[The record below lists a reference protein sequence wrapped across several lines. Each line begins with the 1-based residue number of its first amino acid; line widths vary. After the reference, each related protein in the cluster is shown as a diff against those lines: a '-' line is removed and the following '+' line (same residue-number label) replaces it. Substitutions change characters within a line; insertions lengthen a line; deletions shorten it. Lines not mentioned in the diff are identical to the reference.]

1 MITDSIQETLER
13 ENVSLTEFKEL
24 VIRLLNY
31 GVLCR
36 SESQTEQYL
45 YDRYLRVK
53 ELLRDYFAI
62 MDVHIFHE
70 PKFEY
75 LRVYPPASQVPGME
89 DTELTPFGGS
99 LRSRLRQEEVAL
111 ILVLHIQYD
120 KALHEGQVDEHG
132 FVTESMESLS
142 IAMKNILGR
151 SFPDKLTDRRRLFQ
165 RIRQL
170 RLIDFRQEADI
181 ESGEGWLKIHPMIV
195 SFINEEAMQSL
206 DTDISEQSDK
216 EEMQQQSAQA
226 SDGELSR
233 VP

>member
-1 MITDSIQETLER
+1 MISDSIQETLER

-53 ELLRDYFAI
+53 ELLGDYFAI

-99 LRSRLRQEEVAL
+99 LRSRLRQEEMAL

-151 SFPDKLTDRRRLFQ
+151 SLPDKLTDRRRLFQ

-195 SFINEEAMQSL
+195 SFINEEALQSL

-216 EEMQQQSAQA
+216 EEMQQQSTQA
-226 SDGELSR
+226 SDGELSH

>member
-1 MITDSIQETLER
+1 MISDSIQETLER

-53 ELLRDYFAI
+53 ELLGDYFAI

-151 SFPDKLTDRRRLFQ
+151 SLPDKLTDRRRLFQ

-195 SFINEEAMQSL
+195 SFINEEALQSL

-216 EEMQQQSAQA
+216 EEMQQQSTQA
-226 SDGELSR
+226 SDGELSH